1 MMIIIEGI
9 VVCFIVLL
17 GCEIGVANGPQ
28 GMLFLYEKDVKDR
41 VYQSGLISEKEM
53 IRNAKR
59 FKLIGLGA
67 IMVFLLVAVYG
78 INGAR
83 GFWEGFWQMTAI
95 LLVEGIFDRFF
106 IDWYWVGHTKAWEI
120 QGTEDLKPYIPKKAW
135 VQKWLLTIVGFPILA
150 AVLSVIMMF
159 FLK

>member
-1 MMIIIEGI
+1 
-9 VVCFIVLL
+9 
-17 GCEIGVANGPQ
+17 
-28 GMLFLYEKDVKDR
+28 
-41 VYQSGLISEKEM
+41 
-53 IRNAKR
+53 
-59 FKLIGLGA
+59 
-67 IMVFLLVAVYG
+67 MVFLLVAVYG

-135 VQKWLLTIVGFPILA
+135 VKKWLLTIVGFPILA

>member
-1 MMIIIEGI
+1 MIIIEGI

-17 GCEIGVANGPQ
+17 GCEIGIANGPQ

-67 IMVFLLVAVYG
+67 IMVFLLVALYG

-135 VQKWLLTIVGFPILA
+135 VKKWLLTIVGFPILA

>member
-1 MMIIIEGI
+1 MIIIEGI

-17 GCEIGVANGPQ
+17 GCEIGIANGPQ
-28 GMLFLYEKDVKDR
+28 GMLFLYEKDVKER
-41 VYQSGLISEKEM
+41 VYQIGLISEKEM

-59 FKLIGLGA
+59 FKFIGLGA
-67 IMVFLLVAVYG
+67 IIVFLLVAVYG

-83 GFWEGFWQMTAI
+83 GFWEGFWQMTAV

-120 QGTEDLKPYIPKKAW
+120 PGTEDLKPYIPKKAW

-150 AVLSVIMMF
+150 AILSGIMMI

>member
-17 GCEIGVANGPQ
+17 GCEIGIANGPQ

-135 VQKWLLTIVGFPILA
+135 VKKWLLTIVGFPILA

>member
-1 MMIIIEGI
+1 MIIIEGI

-17 GCEIGVANGPQ
+17 GCEIGIANGPQ

-135 VQKWLLTIVGFPILA
+135 VKKWLLTIVGFPILA

>member
-1 MMIIIEGI
+1 MIIIEGI

-17 GCEIGVANGPQ
+17 GCEIGIANGPQ